1 MKKILII
8 IFLFFQSLLNAEEYV
23 GSIILSDSTIYT
35 FELNL
40 IINKANIT
48 GYSLTNYGTNS
59 ETKSSIEGTFD
70 KTKNEYEIIEKQ
82 IIYTKSKESI
92 KNFCHLRID
101 LSEKGSYKSKR
112 LEGEFIG
119 YYDNNKKCAEGKI
132 ILFKK
137 EKLKKIEKKINKRIK
152 KGTNNKSEHNN
163 KKITLKKDDKLY
175 IETIKKYISIR
186 VWDPNLEDND
196 MILMKFN
203 DDLILENYSTKNK
216 PKKRRVKLSKGRNTL
231 LISAINEGD
240 NPPNTSAIELKVDSQ
255 IYHLETKLEIK
266 NDIIIFI
273 DRK

>member
-8 IFLFFQSLLNAEEYV
+8 IFLFFQLQLNAEEYA

-40 IINKANIT
+40 IINKENIT

-70 KTKNEYEIIEKQ
+70 KTKNVYEIIEKQ

-92 KNFCHLRID
+92 KNLCHLRID
-101 LSEKGSYKSKR
+101 LSENSSYKSKR
-112 LEGEFIG
+112 LEGKFIG

-152 KGTNNKSEHNN
+152 KSTNNKSEHNN
-163 KKITLKKDDKLY
+163 KKITLQKDDKFY
-175 IETIKKYISIR
+175 IETSKKYVSIR

-231 LISAINEGD
+231 VISAINEGT
-240 NPPNTSAIELKVDSQ
+240 NPPNTSAVEIKVENKVYQ
-255 IYHLETKLEIK
+255 IQTDLEVK

>member
-8 IFLFFQSLLNAEEYV
+8 IFLFFQSQLNAEEYA

-40 IINKANIT
+40 IINKENIS

-70 KTKNEYEIIEKQ
+70 KTENVYEIIEKQ

-101 LSEKGSYKSKR
+101 LIEKGSYKSKR

-152 KGTNNKSEHNN
+152 KSTNNKSEHNN
-163 KKITLKKDDKLY
+163 KKITLKKDDKFY
-175 IETIKKYISIR
+175 IETSKKYVSIR

-216 PKKRRVKLSKGRNTL
+216 PKKRRLKLSKGRNTL

-240 NPPNTSAIELKVDSQ
+240 NPPNTSANELKVDSQ
-255 IYHLETKLEIK
+255 IYHVETKLEIK

>member
-8 IFLFFQSLLNAEEYV
+8 IFLFFQSQLNAEEYV
-23 GSIILSDSTIYT
+23 GSVILSDSTIYT

-40 IINKANIT
+40 IINKENIT

-70 KTKNEYEIIEKQ
+70 KTKNVYEIIEKQ

-152 KGTNNKSEHNN
+152 KSTNNKSEHNN
-163 KKITLKKDDKLY
+163 KKITLKKDDKFY
-175 IETIKKYISIR
+175 IETSKKYVSIR

-255 IYHLETKLEIK
+255 IYHVETKLEIK

>member
-8 IFLFFQSLLNAEEYV
+8 IFLFFQSQLNAEEYV
-23 GSIILSDSTIYT
+23 GSVILSDSTIYT

-40 IINKANIT
+40 IINKENIT

-70 KTKNEYEIIEKQ
+70 KTKNVYEIIEKQ

-152 KGTNNKSEHNN
+152 KSTNNKSEHNN
-163 KKITLKKDDKLY
+163 KKITLKKDDKFY
-175 IETIKKYISIR
+175 IETSKKYVSIR

-216 PKKRRVKLSKGRNTL
+216 PKKRRVKLSKGRNIL
-231 LISAINEGD
+231 VISAINEGD

-255 IYHLETKLEIK
+255 IYHVETKLEIK

>member
-8 IFLFFQSLLNAEEYV
+8 IFLFFQSQLNAEEYV
-23 GSIILSDSTIYT
+23 GSVILSDSTIYT

-40 IINKANIT
+40 IINKENIT

-70 KTKNEYEIIEKQ
+70 KTKNVYEIIEKQ

-137 EKLKKIEKKINKRIK
+137 EKLKKIENKINKRIK
-152 KGTNNKSEHNN
+152 KSTNNKLEHNN
-163 KKITLKKDDKLY
+163 KKITLKKDDKFY
-175 IETIKKYISIR
+175 IETSKKYVSIR

-255 IYHLETKLEIK
+255 IYHVETKLEIK

>member
-8 IFLFFQSLLNAEEYV
+8 IFLFFQSQLNAEEYV
-23 GSIILSDSTIYT
+23 GSVILSDSTIYT

-40 IINKANIT
+40 IINKENIS

-70 KTKNEYEIIEKQ
+70 KTENVYEIIEKQ

-101 LSEKGSYKSKR
+101 LSEKGSFKSKR

-119 YYDNNKKCAEGKI
+119 YFDNKDKCAEGKV
-132 ILFKK
+132 ILIKK
-137 EKLKKIEKKINKRIK
+137 EKLKKIEKKINKRIQK
-152 KGTNNKSEHNN
+152 SINDKSEDNN
-163 KKITLKKDDKLY
+163 KKITLKKNDKFY
-175 IETIKKYISIR
+175 IESSKKYVSIK
-186 VWDPNLEDND
+186 VWDPNQEDND

-255 IYHLETKLEIK
+255 IYHVETKLEIK

>member
-8 IFLFFQSLLNAEEYV
+8 IFLFFQSQLNAEEYA

-40 IINKANIT
+40 IINKENIT

-70 KTKNEYEIIEKQ
+70 KTKNVYEIIEKQ

-152 KGTNNKSEHNN
+152 KSTNNKSEHNN
-163 KKITLKKDDKLY
+163 KKITLKKDDKFY
-175 IETIKKYISIR
+175 IETSKKYVSMR

-255 IYHLETKLEIK
+255 IYHVETKLEIK

>member
-1 MKKILII
+1 MKKILTI
-8 IFLFFQSLLNAEEYV
+8 IFLFFKSHLNAEEYV

-40 IINKANIT
+40 IINKENIT
-48 GYSLTNYGTNS
+48 GYSITNYGTSS

-70 KTKNEYEIIEKQ
+70 KTKNEYVIIEKQ

-92 KNFCHLRID
+92 KNFCHLTID
-101 LSEKGSYKSKR
+101 LSEKGSFKSKR

-119 YYDNNKKCAEGKI
+119 YFNNKNKCAEGKI

-137 EKLKKIEKKINKRIK
+137 EKLKKIEKKINKRIQK
-152 KGTNNKSEHNN
+152 SINDKSEDNN
-163 KKITLKKDDKLY
+163 KKITLKKNDKFY
-175 IETIKKYISIR
+175 IESSKKYVSIK
-186 VWDPNLEDND
+186 VWDPNQEDND

-216 PKKRRVKLSKGRNTL
+216 PKKRRLKLSKGRNIL
-231 LISAINEGD
+231 VISAINEGA
-240 NPPNTSAIELKVDSQ
+240 NPPNTSAIEIKVDNQ
-255 IYHLETKLEIK
+255 IYHVETKLEIK

>member
-8 IFLFFQSLLNAEEYV
+8 IFLFFQSQLNAEEYA

-40 IINKANIT
+40 IINKENIT

-70 KTKNEYEIIEKQ
+70 KTKNVYEIIEKQ

-152 KGTNNKSEHNN
+152 KSTNNKSEHNN
-163 KKITLKKDDKLY
+163 KKITLKKDDKFY
-175 IETIKKYISIR
+175 IETSKKYVSIR

-255 IYHLETKLEIK
+255 IYHVETKLEIK

>member
-1 MKKILII
+1 MKKIFTI
-8 IFLFFQSLLNAEEYV
+8 IFLFFQSQLNAEEYV

-40 IINKANIT
+40 IINKENIT

-70 KTKNEYEIIEKQ
+70 KTKNVYEIIEKQ

-112 LEGEFIG
+112 LEGKFIG

-152 KGTNNKSEHNN
+152 KSSNNKPEHNN
-163 KKITLKKDDKLY
+163 KKITLKKDDKFY
-175 IETIKKYISIR
+175 IETSKKYVSIR

-255 IYHLETKLEIK
+255 IYHVETKLEIK

>member
-8 IFLFFQSLLNAEEYV
+8 IFLFFQSQLNAEEYV

-40 IINKANIT
+40 IINKENVT

-70 KTKNEYEIIEKQ
+70 KTKNVYEIIEKQ

-152 KGTNNKSEHNN
+152 KSTNNKSEHNN
-163 KKITLKKDDKLY
+163 KKITLKKDDKFY
-175 IETIKKYISIR
+175 IETSKKYVSIR
-186 VWDPNLEDND
+186 VWDPNKEDND

-231 LISAINEGD
+231 LISALNEGD

-255 IYHLETKLEIK
+255 IYHVETKLEMK

>member
-8 IFLFFQSLLNAEEYV
+8 IFLFFQSQLNAEEYV

-40 IINKANIT
+40 IINKENIT

-70 KTKNEYEIIEKQ
+70 KTKNAYEIIEKQ

-152 KGTNNKSEHNN
+152 KSTNNKSEHNN
-163 KKITLKKDDKLY
+163 KKITLKKDDKFY
-175 IETIKKYISIR
+175 IETSKKYVSIR

-255 IYHLETKLEIK
+255 IYHVETKLEIK

>member
-8 IFLFFQSLLNAEEYV
+8 IFLFFQLQLNAEEYV

-40 IINKANIT
+40 IINKENII

-101 LSEKGSYKSKR
+101 LSEKDSYKSKR
-112 LEGEFIG
+112 LEGQFIG
-119 YYDNNKKCAEGKI
+119 YNDSNKKCAEGKI

-152 KGTNNKSEHNN
+152 KSTNNKSEHNN
-163 KKITLKKDDKLY
+163 KKITLKKDDKFY
-175 IETIKKYISIR
+175 IETSKKYVSIR

-255 IYHLETKLEIK
+255 IYHVETKLEIK

>member
-8 IFLFFQSLLNAEEYV
+8 IFLFFQSQLNAEEYV

-40 IINKANIT
+40 IINKENIT

-70 KTKNEYEIIEKQ
+70 KTKNVYEIIEKQ

-152 KGTNNKSEHNN
+152 KSTNNKSEHNN
-163 KKITLKKDDKLY
+163 KKITLKKDDKFY
-175 IETIKKYISIR
+175 IETSKKYVSIR

-216 PKKRRVKLSKGRNTL
+216 PIKRRVKLSKGRNTL
-231 LISAINEGD
+231 VVSAINEGE
-240 NPPNTSAIELKVDSQ
+240 NPPNTRAIEIKVDNQ
-255 IYHLETKLEIK
+255 IYYVETKLEIK

>member
-8 IFLFFQSLLNAEEYV
+8 IFLFFQSQLNAEEYV

-40 IINKANIT
+40 IINKENIT
-48 GYSLTNYGTNS
+48 GYSLTNSGTNS

-132 ILFKK
+132 ILIKK
-137 EKLKKIEKKINKRIK
+137 EKLKKIEKKINKKIQK
-152 KGTNNKSEHNN
+152 SINNKLEHNK
-163 KKITLKKDDKLY
+163 KKITLKKDDKFY
-175 IETIKKYISIR
+175 IETSKKYVSIR
-186 VWDPNLEDND
+186 VWDPNQEDND

-231 LISAINEGD
+231 LICAVNEGES
-240 NPPNTSAIELKVDSQ
+240 PPNTSSIEIKVDNQ
-255 IYHLETKLEIK
+255 IYHVETKLEIK

>member
-8 IFLFFQSLLNAEEYV
+8 IFLFFQSQLNAEEYV

-40 IINKANIT
+40 IINKENIT

-70 KTKNEYEIIEKQ
+70 KTENVYEIIEKQ
-82 IIYTKSKESI
+82 IIHTKSKENI
-92 KNFCHLRID
+92 KNFCHLRIV

-152 KGTNNKSEHNN
+152 NTNNKTEHSN

-175 IETIKKYISIR
+175 IETSKKYVSIR

-196 MILMKFN
+196 MILIKFN

-216 PKKRRVKLSKGRNTL
+216 PKKRRVKLSKGRNSL
-231 LISAINEGD
+231 VISAVNEGT
-240 NPPNTSAIELKVDSQ
+240 NPPNTSAVEIKVENKVYQ
-255 IYHLETKLEIK
+255 IQTDLEVK

>member
-8 IFLFFQSLLNAEEYV
+8 IFLFFQSQLNAEEYV
-23 GSIILSDSTIYT
+23 GSVILSDSTIYT

-40 IINKANIT
+40 IINKENIT

-70 KTKNEYEIIEKQ
+70 KTKNVYEIIEKQ

-152 KGTNNKSEHNN
+152 KSTNNKSEHNN
-163 KKITLKKDDKLY
+163 KKITLKKDDKFY
-175 IETIKKYISIR
+175 IETSKKYVSIR

-231 LISAINEGD
+231 LISAINEGE

-255 IYHLETKLEIK
+255 IYHFETKLEIK

>member
-8 IFLFFQSLLNAEEYV
+8 IFLFFQSQLNAEEYV
-23 GSIILSDSTIYT
+23 GSVILSDSTIYT

-40 IINKANIT
+40 IINKENIS

-70 KTKNEYEIIEKQ
+70 KTKNVYEIIEKQ

-137 EKLKKIEKKINKRIK
+137 EKLKEIEKKINKRIK
-152 KGTNNKSEHNN
+152 KSTNNKSEHNN
-163 KKITLKKDDKLY
+163 KKITLQKDDKFY
-175 IETIKKYISIR
+175 IETSKKYVSIR

-203 DDLILENYSTKNK
+203 DDLVLENYSTKNK
-216 PKKRRVKLSKGRNTL
+216 PKKRRLKLSKGRNTL

-255 IYHLETKLEIK
+255 IYHVETKLEIK

>member
-8 IFLFFQSLLNAEEYV
+8 IFLFFQSQLNAEEYV

-40 IINKANIT
+40 IINKENIT
-48 GYSLTNYGTNS
+48 GYSITNYGTNS

-70 KTKNEYEIIEKQ
+70 KTKNKYKIIEKQ

-92 KNFCHLRID
+92 KNFCHLRIV
-101 LSEKGSYKSKR
+101 LGEKGSYKSKR

-132 ILFKK
+132 ILIKK
-137 EKLKKIEKKINKRIK
+137 EKLKKIEKKINKKIQK
-152 KGTNNKSEHNN
+152 SINNKLEHNN
-163 KKITLKKDDKLY
+163 KKITLKKDDKFY
-175 IETIKKYISIR
+175 IETSKKYVSIR
-186 VWDPNLEDND
+186 VWDPNQEDND

-216 PKKRRVKLSKGRNTL
+216 PKKRRVKLNKGRNTL
-231 LISAINEGD
+231 LICAVNEGES
-240 NPPNTSAIELKVDSQ
+240 PPNTSSIEIKVDNQ
-255 IYHLETKLEIK
+255 IYHVETKLEIK

>member
-8 IFLFFQSLLNAEEYV
+8 TFLFFQSQLNAEEYV

-40 IINKANIT
+40 IINKENIT
-48 GYSLTNYGTNS
+48 GYSITNYGTSS

-70 KTKNEYEIIEKQ
+70 KTKNEYIIIEKQ

-112 LEGEFIG
+112 LEGKFIG

-132 ILFKK
+132 ILFNK
-137 EKLKKIEKKINKRIK
+137 EKLKKTEKKINKRIQK
-152 KGTNNKSEHNN
+152 SLNNKLKDNN
-163 KKITLKKDDKLY
+163 KKITLKKDDKFY
-175 IETIKKYISIR
+175 IETSKKYVSIR

-216 PKKRRVKLSKGRNTL
+216 PIKRRVKLSKGRNTL
-231 LISAINEGD
+231 LISAINEGE
-240 NPPNTSAIELKVDSQ
+240 NPPNTSAIKIKVDNQ
-255 IYHLETKLEIK
+255 VYYVETKLEIK

>member
-8 IFLFFQSLLNAEEYV
+8 IFLFFQSQLNAEEYV
-23 GSIILSDSTIYT
+23 GSVILSDSTIYT

-40 IINKANIT
+40 IINKENIT

-70 KTKNEYEIIEKQ
+70 KTENVYEIIEKQ

-152 KGTNNKSEHNN
+152 KNSNNKPEHNN
-163 KKITLKKDDKLY
+163 KKITLKKDDKFY
-175 IETIKKYISIR
+175 IETSKKYVSIR

-255 IYHLETKLEIK
+255 IYHVETKLEIK
-266 NDIIIFI
+266 NDIIIII

>member
-8 IFLFFQSLLNAEEYV
+8 TFLFFQSQLNAEEYV

-40 IINKANIT
+40 IINKENIT

-137 EKLKKIEKKINKRIK
+137 EKLKKIEKKIKKRINKRK
-152 KGTNNKSEHNN
+152 NNKPEHNN
-163 KKITLKKDDKLY
+163 KKITLKKDDKFY
-175 IETIKKYISIR
+175 IETSKKYVSIR

-216 PKKRRVKLSKGRNTL
+216 PKKRRVKLNKGRNTL

-240 NPPNTSAIELKVDSQ
+240 NPPNTSAIELKVDGQ
-255 IYHLETKLEIK
+255 IYHVETKLEIK

>member
-8 IFLFFQSLLNAEEYV
+8 IFLFFQSQLNAEEYV
-23 GSIILSDSTIYT
+23 GSIILSDSTTYT

-40 IINKANIT
+40 IINKENIT
-48 GYSLTNYGTNS
+48 GYSLTNFGTNS

-92 KNFCHLRID
+92 KNFCHLRIV
-101 LSEKGSYKSKR
+101 LGEKGSYKSKR

-132 ILFKK
+132 ILIKK
-137 EKLKKIEKKINKRIK
+137 EKLKKIEKQINKKIQK
-152 KGTNNKSEHNN
+152 SINNKLEHNN
-163 KKITLKKDDKLY
+163 KKITLKKDDKFY
-175 IETIKKYISIR
+175 IETSKKYVSIR
-186 VWDPNLEDND
+186 VWDPNQEDND

-216 PKKRRVKLSKGRNTL
+216 PKKRRVKLNKGRNTL
-231 LISAINEGD
+231 LICAVNEGES
-240 NPPNTSAIELKVDSQ
+240 PPNTSSIEIKVDNQ
-255 IYHLETKLEIK
+255 IYHVETKLEIK

>member
-1 MKKILII
+1 MKKILVIT
-8 IFLFFQSLLNAEEYV
+8 FLLFQSKLNAEEYV

-40 IINKANIT
+40 IINKENIT
-48 GYSLTNYGTNS
+48 GYSITNYGTGS

-70 KTKNEYEIIEKQ
+70 KTKNEYIIIEKQ

-152 KGTNNKSEHNN
+152 KSTNNKSEHNN
-163 KKITLKKDDKLY
+163 KKITLKKDDKFY
-175 IETIKKYISIR
+175 IETSKKYVSIR

-255 IYHLETKLEIK
+255 IYHVETKLEIK

>member
-1 MKKILII
+1 MKKTLTI
-8 IFLFFQSLLNAEEYV
+8 IFLFFQSQLNAEEYV

-40 IINKANIT
+40 IINKENIT
-48 GYSLTNYGTNS
+48 GYSITNYGTSS

-70 KTKNEYEIIEKQ
+70 KTKNKYEIIEKQ
-82 IIYTKSKESI
+82 LIYTKSNESI

-101 LSEKGSYKSKR
+101 LSEKGSFKSKR

-119 YYDNNKKCAEGKI
+119 YFDNKDKCAEGKV
-132 ILFKK
+132 ILIKK
-137 EKLKKIEKKINKRIK
+137 EKLKKIENKINKRIQ
-152 KGTNNKSEHNN
+152 KSINDKLEDNN
-163 KKITLKKDDKLY
+163 KKITLKKNDKFY
-175 IETIKKYISIR
+175 IETSKKYVSIK
-186 VWDPNLEDND
+186 VWDPNQEDND

-216 PKKRRVKLSKGRNTL
+216 PKKRRVKLSKGRNKL
-231 LISAINEGD
+231 LISTINEGD

-255 IYHLETKLEIK
+255 TYHVETKLEIK

>member
-8 IFLFFQSLLNAEEYV
+8 IFLFFQSQLNAEEYV
-23 GSIILSDSTIYT
+23 GSVILSDSTIYT

-40 IINKANIT
+40 IINKENIT

-70 KTKNEYEIIEKQ
+70 KTKNVYEIIEKQ

-112 LEGEFIG
+112 LEGKFIG

-152 KGTNNKSEHNN
+152 KSSNNKPEHNN
-163 KKITLKKDDKLY
+163 KKITLKKDDKFY
-175 IETIKKYISIR
+175 IETSKKYVSIR

-231 LISAINEGD
+231 LISAISEGD

-255 IYHLETKLEIK
+255 IYQVETKLEIK

>member
-8 IFLFFQSLLNAEEYV
+8 IFLFFQSQLNAEEYV
-23 GSIILSDSTIYT
+23 GSIILSEGTTYT

-40 IINKANIT
+40 IINKEKIT
-48 GYSLTNYGTNS
+48 GYSLTNFGTNS

-112 LEGEFIG
+112 LEGKFIG
-119 YYDNNKKCAEGKI
+119 YFDNNKKCAEGKI
-132 ILFKK
+132 ILIKK
-137 EKLKKIEKKINKRIK
+137 EKLKKIEKKINKKIQK
-152 KGTNNKSEHNN
+152 SLNNKLEHNN
-163 KKITLKKDDKLY
+163 KKITLKKDDKFY
-175 IETIKKYISIR
+175 IETSKKYVSIR
-186 VWDPNLEDND
+186 VWDPNQEDND

-216 PKKRRVKLSKGRNTL
+216 PKKRRVKLNKGRNTL
-231 LISAINEGD
+231 VISAVNEGES
-240 NPPNTSAIELKVDSQ
+240 PPNTSSIEIKVDNQ
-255 IYHLETKLEIK
+255 IYHVETELEIK

>member
-8 IFLFFQSLLNAEEYV
+8 IFLFFQSQLNAEDYV
-23 GSIILSDSTIYT
+23 GSVILSDSTIYT

-40 IINKANIT
+40 IINKENIT

-70 KTKNEYEIIEKQ
+70 KTKNVYEIIEKQ

-152 KGTNNKSEHNN
+152 KSTNNKSEHNN
-163 KKITLKKDDKLY
+163 KKITLKKDDKFY
-175 IETIKKYISIR
+175 IETSKKYVSIR

-255 IYHLETKLEIK
+255 IYHVETKLEIK

>member
-8 IFLFFQSLLNAEEYV
+8 IFLFFQSQLNAEEYV
-23 GSIILSDSTIYT
+23 GSVILSDSTIYS

-40 IINKANIT
+40 IINKENIS

-70 KTKNEYEIIEKQ
+70 KTKNVYEIIEKQ

-152 KGTNNKSEHNN
+152 KSTNNKSEHNN
-163 KKITLKKDDKLY
+163 KKITLKKDDKFY
-175 IETIKKYISIR
+175 IETSKKYVSIR

-231 LISAINEGD
+231 LISATNEGE
-240 NPPNTSAIELKVDSQ
+240 NPPNTSSIELKVDSQ
-255 IYHLETKLEIK
+255 IYHVETKLEIK

>member
-8 IFLFFQSLLNAEEYV
+8 IFLFFQSQLNAEEYV
-23 GSIILSDSTIYT
+23 GSIILSDSTTYT

-40 IINKANIT
+40 IINKENIT
-48 GYSLTNYGTNS
+48 GYSLTNFGTNS

-132 ILFKK
+132 ILIKK
-137 EKLKKIEKKINKRIK
+137 EKLKKIEKKINKKIQK
-152 KGTNNKSEHNN
+152 SINNKLEHNK
-163 KKITLKKDDKLY
+163 KKITLKKDDKFY
-175 IETIKKYISIR
+175 IETSKKYVSIR
-186 VWDPNLEDND
+186 VWDPNQEDND

-216 PKKRRVKLSKGRNTL
+216 PKKRRVKLNKGRNTL
-231 LISAINEGD
+231 LICAVNEGES
-240 NPPNTSAIELKVDSQ
+240 PPNTSSIEIKVDNQ
-255 IYHLETKLEIK
+255 IYHVETKLEIK

>member
-8 IFLFFQSLLNAEEYV
+8 IFLFFQSQLNAEEYV
-23 GSIILSDSTIYT
+23 GSVILSDSTIYT

-40 IINKANIT
+40 IINKENIT

-70 KTKNEYEIIEKQ
+70 KTKNVYEIIEKQ

-152 KGTNNKSEHNN
+152 KSTNNKSEHNN
-163 KKITLKKDDKLY
+163 KKITLKKDDKFY
-175 IETIKKYISIR
+175 IETSKKYVSIR

-231 LISAINEGD
+231 LISATNEGD

-255 IYHLETKLEIK
+255 IYHVETKLEIK

>member
-8 IFLFFQSLLNAEEYV
+8 IFLFFQSKLNAEEYA

-40 IINKANIT
+40 IINKENIT

-70 KTKNEYEIIEKQ
+70 KTKNVYEIIEKQ

-112 LEGEFIG
+112 LEGKFIG

-152 KGTNNKSEHNN
+152 KSTNNKTEHNN
-163 KKITLKKDDKLY
+163 KKITLKKDDKFY
-175 IETIKKYISIR
+175 IETSKKYVSIR

-216 PKKRRVKLSKGRNTL
+216 PKKRRLKLSKGRNTL

-255 IYHLETKLEIK
+255 IYHVETKLEIK